1 MDDRKLFG
9 RHWFC
14 DGGLAIPHRM
24 GRAATYL
31 IGLQNAA
38 SQMCSGQVNRST
50 DHDDLARNN
59 RCPSLHRC

>member
-38 SQMCSGQVNRST
+38 SLMCSGQVDRSVR
-50 DHDDLARNN
+50 HVGHPRSNS
-59 RCPSLHRC
+59 RPHFHRR